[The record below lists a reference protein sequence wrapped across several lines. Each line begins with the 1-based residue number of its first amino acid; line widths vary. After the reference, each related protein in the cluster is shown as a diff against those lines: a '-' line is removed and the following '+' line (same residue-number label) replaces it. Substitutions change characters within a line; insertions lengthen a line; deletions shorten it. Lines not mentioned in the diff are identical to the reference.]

1 MTADKAL
8 RQAYLDTIYR
18 VRREPQPID
27 ICVGEANPALD
38 ELLELH
44 GARQWAFVTASNPHS
59 RALSDGDNAARN
71 AELKCSLDVSGWR
84 TLDGVGIPRRPG
96 WQPEDSVLI
105 LGIDR
110 DTAITLARRWQQNA
124 IVCGK
129 YGGLPE
135 LCWVA

>member
-71 AELKCSLDVSGWR
+71 AELKSSLEEAGWR
-84 TLDGVGIPRRPG
+84 TMDGVGLPSRPG
-96 WQPEDSVLI
+96 WQTEDSVLI
-105 LGIDR
+105 LGIER
-110 DTAITLARRWQQNA
+110 EAAIELARHWEQNA
-124 IVCGK
+124 IVCGML
-129 YGGLPE
+129 GQVPE
-135 LCWVA
+135 LIWVE

>member
-110 DTAITLARRWQQNA
+110 DTAITLARRWQQKA
-124 IVCGK
+124 IV
-129 YGGLPE
+129 YGMLGQVPE
-135 LCWVA
+135 LIWVE